1 MRTSGPLYLAIIQR
15 SKTDV
20 WYAKSRM
27 GAHKVGSIMKTLVQ
41 AQNLEGKRISN
52 HSTRKA
58 VVAKLKKAA
67 QPRHKIIQI
76 TGHANESSLDDYDE
90 IEEGERR
97 ALSHIISGYPGT
109 HTKTTSKTPPS
120 SSSAS
125 VLPSLHSVLV
135 PSRSESTLA
144 STEQTS
150 APFSTHQATHAP
162 PQMPVTHKLN
172 ESAGHHFNNCT
183 VNIQNYFGSQSTNE
197 ASSSTVECQTKTSVH
212 HR

>member
-1 MRTSGPLYLAIIQR
+1 M
-15 SKTDV
+15 
-20 WYAKSRM
+20 
-27 GAHKVGSIMKTLVQ
+27 
-41 AQNLEGKRISN
+41 
-52 HSTRKA
+52 
-58 VVAKLKKAA
+58 AKLKKAG

-125 VLPSLHSVLV
+125 LLPSLHSVLI
-135 PSRSESTLA
+135 PSSSESTLA

-150 APFSTHQATHAP
+150 APFFTHQATHTP
-162 PQMPVTHKLN
+162 PQMPVAHTLN
-172 ESAGHHFNNCT
+172 ESAGHHFINCT
-183 VNIQNYFGSQSTNE
+183 VKIQNYFGSQSTNK
-197 ASSSTVECQTKTSVH
+197 ASSSTVECQIGEFARSPRRKRRRAYIIDSE
-212 HR
+212 